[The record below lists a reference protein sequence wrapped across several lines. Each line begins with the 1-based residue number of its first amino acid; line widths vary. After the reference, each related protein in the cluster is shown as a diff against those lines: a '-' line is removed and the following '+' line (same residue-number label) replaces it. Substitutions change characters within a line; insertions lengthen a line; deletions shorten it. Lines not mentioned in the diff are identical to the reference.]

1 MSGCSSVS
9 TAAGFIDLATFSEPE
24 SFMYGGPHAI
34 SHFVAGVQKANWFTI
49 VPIQLRNNG
58 TFDFGQ
64 CNVSA
69 CLNRS
74 GDYVLNVW
82 FRCQIPSIAW
92 NNGTTNDG
100 STVRWTRNLMHNLIR
115 KCNITFNELVVEEF
129 DHYWLDFNYMF
140 RIPANKRVGYKN
152 MIGDISTLTTGLPT
166 TATFATIATNGAL
179 WGGFFSVPLP
189 FWFQE
194 DSGIALPVAALPF
207 NDVKINYEFRTVA
220 QLLVFNNPF
229 GGVINNSV
237 SQLTFFFQDFSAS
250 TGTITT
256 TTDTTQS
263 FMNGY
268 TYAHYAVIHNDE
280 RVKMGDAPRD
290 MLIRQ
295 VQCVQGSDVITSATD
310 YYQDIRLSHGI
321 VNMFFA
327 LRNKTYA
334 GEWSNYTTSVNYGT
348 VGNGFV
354 PNNQGWATPYWDP
367 IDYTALI
374 YENTTRLW
382 FDSDFYSLINP
393 WYFSEAI
400 PDETGYHWW
409 TYSVK
414 AWDPLGPSGS
424 TNYSKLANVQIR
436 HHLSNRAQYYLNN
449 ALTPTGSGTFGPGPI
464 KLHGVF
470 VAQNWNI
477 ARSANG
483 SLGHPTL

>member
-1 MSGCSSVS
+1 
-9 TAAGFIDLATFSEPE
+9 
-24 SFMYGGPHAI
+24 
-34 SHFVAGVQKANWFTI
+34 
-49 VPIQLRNNG
+49 
-58 TFDFGQ
+58 
-64 CNVSA
+64 
-69 CLNRS
+69 
-74 GDYVLNVW
+74 
-82 FRCQIPSIAW
+82 
-92 NNGTTNDG
+92 
-100 STVRWTRNLMHNLIR
+100 
-115 KCNITFNELVVEEF
+115 
-129 DHYWLDFNYMF
+129 MF
-140 RIPANKRVGYKN
+140 RIPFCKRVGYMN
-152 MIGDISTLTTGLPT
+152 MIGDISTLTTALP
-166 TATFATIATNGAL
+166 ATSVFSAIATNGAL

-207 NDVKINYEFRTVA
+207 NDVKINYEFRTVS

-229 GGVINNSV
+229 GGVINNSI
-237 SQLTFFFQDFSAS
+237 SQLTFFYQDFSAS
-250 TGTITT
+250 TGLITT

-263 FMNGY
+263 FQNGY

-290 MLIRQ
+290 ILIRQ

-334 GEWSNYTTSVNYGT
+334 GEWSNYTTSVNYKTTG
-348 VGNGFV
+348 GYV
-354 PNNQGWATPYWDP
+354 PNVQGYATAYWDP
-367 IDYTALI
+367 IEYTALI
-374 YENTTRLW
+374 YENTTRLC

-436 HHLSNRAQYYLNN
+436 HHLSNRAQFFLNN
-449 ALTPTGSGTFGPGPI
+449 ALQPTGTGTQGPGPI

-477 ARSANG
+477 ARAANG